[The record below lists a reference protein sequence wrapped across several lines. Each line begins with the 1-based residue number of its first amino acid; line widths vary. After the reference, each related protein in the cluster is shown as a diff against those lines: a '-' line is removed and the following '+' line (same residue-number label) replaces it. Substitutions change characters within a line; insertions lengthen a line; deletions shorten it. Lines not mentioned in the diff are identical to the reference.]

1 MQEKLIDSPSF
12 QYYVSVDICSI
23 FLPRIEVLRE
33 DLIQCVIFI
42 PGLQSPVDLHVRLNR
57 WK

>member
-1 MQEKLIDSPSF
+1 MCKTNSPSF

-23 FLPRIEVLRE
+23 FLPRTQVLRK
-33 DLIQCVIFI
+33 DLSQCVIFI
-42 PGLQSPVDLHVRLNR
+42 PGLPSPMDLYVRLNI